1 MNFLEVIAAI
11 RDLVII
17 LSAVI
22 VTVVAVL
29 VGRAILRLTQKAES
43 LSAFVVSAVTSVTNP
58 LQGILRAIGRNRPS
72 AQRRP

>member
-1 MNFLEVIAAI
+1 MIEIIQVI
-11 RDLVII
+11 RDIVII

-29 VGRAILRLTQKAES
+29 VGRAILSLTQKAEG
-43 LSAFVVSAVTSVTNP
+43 LREFIVSAVTSVMNP